1 MTVETES
8 APAQEAEA
16 RQLPPARFDYFVTTL
31 AVEALGALGES
42 PIQGKHGVSAEVNLP
57 HARHIIDLLTMLQG
71 KTKGNL
77 TSDEENLLQS
87 LLTQLRLLFLQ
98 KKG

>member
-1 MTVETES
+1 MTDQIES
-8 APAQEAEA
+8 APAQEPRAH
-16 RQLPPARFDYFVTTL
+16 QLPPARFDFFVTTL

-42 PIQGKHGVSAEVNLP
+42 PIQSKEGAPPEVNLP
-57 HARHIIDLLTMLQG
+57 HAQHIIDLLTMLQE

-77 TSDEENLLQS
+77 TSDEENLHQS
-87 LLTQLRLLFLQ
+87 LLTQLRLLYLQ